1 MNLFKINTKMKKGFT
16 LIELLVVIS
25 IIGLLSSVVLGTVG
39 TARAK
44 ARDAKRVS
52 DMRQVQLALE
62 LYRDA
67 NGTYPTGSSG
77 GNRENSCD
85 TGTGTNTMIGKWDS
99 ALSVLVTQKFLP
111 ELPED
116 PTGSAYNSAAPQFCY
131 TYLTETGPSTWTSCG
146 TQTGAGNM
154 LEARNYSYVL
164 YYSTEATP
172 PAGSMRPW
180 WSGSNSNWGS
190 PPVNR
195 CILGPSK

>member
-1 MNLFKINTKMKKGFT
+1 MNLFKFKINIKKGFT

-25 IIGLLSSVVLGTVG
+25 IVGLLSSVLLASVG

-67 NGTYPTGSSG
+67 NGSYPTGTSG
-77 GNRENSCD
+77 GNRENSCG
-85 TGTGTNTMIGKWDS
+85 TGTGTNSMIGKWDS
-99 ALSVLVTQKFLP
+99 ALVALVTQKFLP

-116 PTGSAYNSAAPQFCY
+116 PKGSVYNSAAPQFCY
-131 TYLTETGPSTWTSCG
+131 TYLTETAYSTWTSCG
-146 TQTGAGNM
+146 SQDGTGNM
-154 LEARNYSYVL
+154 LESRNYSYVL

-172 PAGSMRPW
+172 PSGSMRPW
-180 WSGSNSNWGS
+180 WNGNPNSWGS

-195 CILGPSK
+195 CILGPLK